1 MQIGGL
7 PLGDGEGVVLFEV
20 EEADEL
26 GPRPVSHEVRAV
38 RSFEEALERV
48 RPAVGRVLETLQEL
62 SPGAVEVEFGL
73 KLTGQAGAVF
83 AKVASEGHFR
93 VKATWPKTSGS
104 TAQG

>member
-7 PLGDGEGVVLFEV
+7 PLGEGGAVVLFEI
-20 EEADEL
+20 DETDSL
-26 GPRPVSHEVRAV
+26 GPQPVSDEAKAA

-48 RPAVGRVLETLQEL
+48 RPAVGRVLETLQDL

-83 AKVASEGHFR
+83 AKVATEGHFR
-93 VKATWPKTSGS
+93 VKATWSRAANP
-104 TAQG
+104 TA